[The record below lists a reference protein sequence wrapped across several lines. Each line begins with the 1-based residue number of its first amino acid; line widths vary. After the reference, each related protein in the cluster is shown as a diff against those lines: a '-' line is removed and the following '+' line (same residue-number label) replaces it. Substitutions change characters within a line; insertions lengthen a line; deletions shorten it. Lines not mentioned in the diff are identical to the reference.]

1 MTAAAEPHALRRRRV
16 SPLTRAWGFVRR
28 HTITVFGIL
37 ALAYLM
43 LPIVVVVVFSFNDP
57 AGRFNYTW
65 EGFTAEHW
73 RHPFGPPFLG
83 DAVVSSL
90 KVGVIATIVSVVL
103 GTLVAL
109 ALVRYHFRGRGTTNL
124 LIFVP
129 LTAPEIVLGASL
141 LTLFLNLGTALGFW
155 TIVIA
160 HIMFCISFVVVT
172 VRARLVGFD
181 RHVEEAAM
189 DLGANEY
196 VTFYRIT
203 LPLIAPGILAGALLA
218 FSLSIDDFVITNF
231 NSGTTQTFPLY
242 VWSQAQRGVPPEVNV
257 IGTMI
262 FAVAIVLMIANIL
275 FQWRRTP
282 KGAAA

>member
-1 MTAAAEPHALRRRRV
+1 MTAAAAPHALPRRRV
-16 SPLTRAWGFVRR
+16 SPLTRAWRFVRH

-43 LPIVVVVVFSFNDP
+43 LPIAIVVVFSFNDP
-57 AGRFNYTW
+57 AGRYNYTW
-65 EGFTAEHW
+65 ESFTTQHW
-73 RHPFGPPFLG
+73 THPFGPPFLG
-83 DAVVSSL
+83 DAVVTSM
-90 KVGVIATIVSVVL
+90 KVGVIATIVSVIL

-109 ALVRYHFRGRGTTNL
+109 ALVRYHFRGRGATNL

-141 LTLFLNLGTALGFW
+141 LTLFLNLGSALGFW

-203 LPLIAPGILAGALLA
+203 LPLIAPGILAAALLA
-218 FSLSIDDFVITNF
+218 FSLSIDDFVITSF
-231 NSGTTQTFPLY
+231 NSGTTETFPLY

-262 FAVAIVLMIANIL
+262 FAVAIVLMIANVA
-275 FQWRRTP
+275 FQWRRQP
-282 KGAAA
+282 KGAM

>member
-1 MTAAAEPHALRRRRV
+1 MSAAADTHMLPRRRDG
-16 SPLTRAWGFVRR
+16 PRAHAWAFVRR
-28 HTITVFGIL
+28 HTLTLFGML

-43 LPIVVVVVFSFNDP
+43 LPIVFVIVFSFNDP
-57 AGRFNYTW
+57 AGRYNYTW
-65 EGFTAEHW
+65 EGFTTEHW
-73 RHPFGPPFLG
+73 AHPLAPPFLG
-83 DAVVSSL
+83 DAVMASI
-90 KVGVIATIVSVVL
+90 KVGLIATVASVIL
-103 GTLVAL
+103 GTLVAM
-109 ALVRYHFRGRGTTNL
+109 ALVRYRFRGRGTTNL

-155 TIVIA
+155 TIVAA

-203 LPLIAPGILAGALLA
+203 LPLIAPGILAAALLA
-218 FSLSIDDFVITNF
+218 FSLSVDDFVITSF

-242 VWSQAQRGVPPEVNV
+242 VWSQAQRGVPPQVNV
-257 IGTMI
+257 IGTII
-262 FAVAIVLMIANIL
+262 FLAAVGLMVANVLL
-275 FQWRRTP
+275 QSRRAR
-282 KGAAA
+282 KGTA

>member
-1 MTAAAEPHALRRRRV
+1 MSAAADTQALPRRRV
-16 SPLTRAWGFVRR
+16 SPLAQAWAFVRR

-43 LPIVVVVVFSFNDP
+43 LPIVIVIVFSFNDP

-65 EGFTAEHW
+65 EGFTTEHW
-73 RHPFGPPFLG
+73 TRPFGPPFLG
-83 DAVVSSL
+83 DAVMASI
-90 KVGVIATIVSVVL
+90 KIGVIATIVSVIL
-103 GTLVAL
+103 GTLVAM
-109 ALVRYHFRGRGTTNL
+109 ALVRYRFRARGATNL

-203 LPLIAPGILAGALLA
+203 LPLIAPGILAAALLA

-242 VWSQAQRGVPPEVNV
+242 VWSQAQRGVPPQVNV

-262 FAVAIVLMIANIL
+262 FGVAAALMLANTL
-275 FQWRRTP
+275 FQRRRVQEGTS
-282 KGAAA
+282 

>member
-1 MTAAAEPHALRRRRV
+1 MTAAAAPHALPRRRV
-16 SPLTRAWGFVRR
+16 SPLTRAWRFVRH

-43 LPIVVVVVFSFNDP
+43 LPIAIVVVFSFNDP
-57 AGRFNYTW
+57 AGRYNYTW
-65 EGFTAEHW
+65 ESFTTQHW
-73 RHPFGPPFLG
+73 THPFGPPFLG
-83 DAVVSSL
+83 DAVVTSM
-90 KVGVIATIVSVVL
+90 KVGVIATIVSVIL

-203 LPLIAPGILAGALLA
+203 LPLIAPGILAAALLA
-218 FSLSIDDFVITNF
+218 FSLSIDDFVITSF
-231 NSGTTQTFPLY
+231 NSGTTETFPLY

-262 FAVAIVLMIANIL
+262 FGAAIVLMLANVA
-275 FQWRRTP
+275 FQWRRQP
-282 KGAAA
+282 KGAM

>member
-1 MTAAAEPHALRRRRV
+1 MTTAVEPLPRHRGSARARV
-16 SPLTRAWGFVRR
+16 WAFVRH
-28 HTITVFGIL
+28 HTLTFFGIL

-43 LPIVVVVVFSFNDP
+43 LPIAVVIVFSFNDP

-65 EGFTAEHW
+65 EGFTTEHW
-73 RHPFGPPFLG
+73 RNPFGPPFLG
-83 DAVVSSL
+83 DAVWTSVEIAL
-90 KVGVIATIVSVVL
+90 VATVAATIL

-109 ALVRYHFRGRGTTNL
+109 ALVRYHFRGRGATNF

-141 LTLFLNLGTALGFW
+141 LTLFLNLGTALGFA

-196 VTFYRIT
+196 VTFLKVT
-203 LPLIAPGILAGALLA
+203 LPLIAPGILAAALLA
-218 FSLSIDDFVITNF
+218 FSLSIDDFVITSF
-231 NSGTTQTFPLY
+231 NSGTTETFPLY

-262 FAVAIVLMIANIL
+262 FGVAVVLMLVNIL
-275 FQWRRTP
+275 WQYRRTP
-282 KGAAA
+282 KGAT